1 MILIADS
8 GSTHT
13 TWALVDRDSS
23 DVLYCETPGINPY
36 YQDEDE
42 IVAVLSDEFSMDI
55 NQVRKIYFYELAA
68 LILKEM
74 CACWKSIDEVL
85 LHLRN
90 RCTE

>member
-42 IVAVLSDEFSMDI
+42 IVAVLSDEFS
-55 NQVRKIYFYELAA
+55 ELAA
-68 LILKEM
+68 LILRN
-74 CACWKSIDEVL
+74 VRL
-85 LHLRN
+85 LEEH
-90 RCTE
+90 